1 MGLCQ
6 GKAKETA
13 MERVHPD
20 LEPHTSHSPRPPLA
34 SSDGAEGGWLRPQ
47 AEEDL
52 IQAARE
58 GDLATLKRLVAE
70 GMNLEAADEVGAA
83 PRAARS
89 PLVRHLAHPPRRT
102 PARRCPT
109 LTAAG
114 PLTACGAAAAPPQ
127 YGFTALMKATYYGKL
142 DCLEHLVA
150 RGASLE
156 ATTTT

>member
-1 MGLCQ
+1 
-6 GKAKETA
+6 

-20 LEPHTSHSPRPPLA
+20 LEPHTSHSPRPHLA

-70 GMNLEAADEVGAA
+70 GVNLEAADEVSAA

-89 PLVRHLAHPPRRT
+89 PRRHLAHRHGHRGQCDRRGHRL
-102 PARRCPT
+102 A
-109 LTAAG
+109 
-114 PLTACGAAAAPPQ
+114 
-127 YGFTALMKATYYGKL
+127 
-142 DCLEHLVA
+142 
-150 RGASLE
+150 
-156 ATTTT
+156 

>member
-1 MGLCQ
+1 M
-6 GKAKETA
+6 A
-13 MERVHPD
+13 
-20 LEPHTSHSPRPPLA
+20 
-34 SSDGAEGGWLRPQ
+34 LRPQ

-58 GDLATLKRLVAE
+58 GDLATLKRLMAE
-70 GMNLEAADEVGAA
+70 GVNLEAADEVSAA

-89 PLVRHLAHPPRRT
+89 PLRHLAHRPRRT